1 MSGDVWRSVHVH
13 RLDGQDVFLTEGL
26 GPALA
31 DLRAQRR
38 VRRAFFLR
46 YWEGGHHVRI
56 RVRCAPVDADAV
68 VADLSG
74 ALTRYLRAHPE
85 EHSFDLDEFA
95 RTAQP
100 TMAALEG
107 VAPGGTYPPG
117 TVREA
122 PYVPELDKYGGPA
135 GVAVAEEF
143 FDRSAALVLDA
154 LRRVIERPGRRL
166 GLGFTMMLR
175 GLDAAGLSPAE
186 AAAFLRHY
194 CLMWSPY
201 IFDEF
206 LDTWPRLLAERR
218 EPVAAQTRRLLAA
231 RPLADGYSSAV
242 RAAVAAADA
251 DPTVLPAV
259 TLAGPDADPAR
270 RRRVLLVSYLHTH
283 NNRLGLAPEQ
293 EAFLGFLG
301 HHVLA
306 EWAGT
311 APEEDLL
318 QQTRAERAQRLGAL
332 MHTAS

>member
-13 RLDGQDVFLTEGL
+13 RLVGQDAFLTDGL

-31 DLRAQRR
+31 DLRAQCR

-46 YWEGGHHVRI
+46 YWEGGHHVRV
-56 RVRCAPVDADAV
+56 RVRCASTDADAV
-68 VADLSG
+68 VADLAG
-74 ALTRYLRAHPE
+74 VLTRYLRVHPE
-85 EHSFDLDEFA
+85 DHSFDLDEFA
-95 RTAQP
+95 RIAQP

-107 VAPGGTYPPG
+107 VPAGSTYPPG

-122 PYVPELDKYGGPA
+122 PYVPEYDKYGGPA

-143 FDRSAALVLDA
+143 FDRSASLALSVLPQ
-154 LRRVIERPGRRL
+154 VIERPGRRL

-175 GLDAAGLSPAE
+175 GLDAAGLSLAA

-201 IFDEF
+201 VFDEF
-206 LDTWPRLLAERR
+206 LDTWPQLLAQRR
-218 EPVAAQTRRLLAA
+218 GQVTAQTGRLLAA
-231 RPLADGYSSAV
+231 RPLTDGYSTAV
-242 RAAVAAADA
+242 RTAVAAVAAEA
-251 DPTVLPAV
+251 TVLRAV

-283 NNRLGLAPEQ
+283 NNRLGLTPEQ
-293 EAFLGFLG
+293 EAFLGYLG

-306 EWAGT
+306 EYAGT
-311 APEEDLL
+311 VADQDLL
-318 QQTRAERAQRLGAL
+318 QQTRAERAQRFSAL
-332 MHTAS
+332 THPVS